1 MYNLLQRLIA
11 IVMLIIL
18 SPLFLIV
25 SILIKLESKGPV
37 FFKQERIGKDNI
49 NFMIYKFRSMRT
61 DTPDVATHLLDN
73 PEVFITK
80 VGKFLRKTSLDEL
93 PQLINIIKCEMLF
106 VGPRPALYN
115 QYDLRDLRTEKGV
128 HVLYP
133 GVTGWAQVNG
143 RDELEIPDKVE
154 FDRQSVAKKKSEEY
168 IEANCKCDY
177 YMLRLA
183 PVYSDEF
190 KLNIKRRTEIKGFN
204 YIVGRGDNKLSLC
217 NVKNIVTAVKDIA
230 DGKVDKNEIYNISDS
245 KEYSF
250 KEILQFNKKSK
261 IKIYIPKLIIRVLYS
276 INNIF
281 IKKQFINENSI
292 KLVSDNIYSN
302 KKIVNK
308 IKLNYTLFENK

>member
-1 MYNLLQRLIA
+1 MYNLFQRFIALI
-11 IVMLIIL
+11 MLIIL

-37 FFKQERIGKDNI
+37 FFKQERIGKENI

-93 PQLINIIKCEMLF
+93 PQLINIIKGEMLF

-154 FDRQSVAKKKSEEY
+154 FDRQYVE
-168 IEANCKCDY
+168 
-177 YMLRLA
+177 
-183 PVYSDEF
+183 
-190 KLNIKRRTEIKGFN
+190 RRSIFM
-204 YIVGRGDNKLSLC
+204 D
-217 NVKNIVTAVKDIA
+217 
-230 DGKVDKNEIYNISDS
+230 
-245 KEYSF
+245 
-250 KEILQFNKKSK
+250 
-261 IKIYIPKLIIRVLYS
+261 IKIVFMTVVKV
-276 INNIF
+276 F
-281 IKKQFINENSI
+281 KKEG
-292 KLVSDNIYSN
+292 
-302 KKIVNK
+302 IVEGRTSK
-308 IKLNYTLFENK
+308 AQ

>member
-11 IVMLIIL
+11 LVMLIIL

-80 VGKFLRKTSLDEL
+80 VGKFLRKTSLDEV
-93 PQLINIIKCEMLF
+93 PQLINIIKGEMLF

-154 FDRQSVAKKKSEEY
+154 FDRQYVERRSIFMDIKIVFMTVVKVFKSEGVVEGSK
-168 IEANCKCDY
+168 AN
-177 YMLRLA
+177 
-183 PVYSDEF
+183 
-190 KLNIKRRTEIKGFN
+190 
-204 YIVGRGDNKLSLC
+204 
-217 NVKNIVTAVKDIA
+217 
-230 DGKVDKNEIYNISDS
+230 
-245 KEYSF
+245 
-250 KEILQFNKKSK
+250 
-261 IKIYIPKLIIRVLYS
+261 
-276 INNIF
+276 
-281 IKKQFINENSI
+281 
-292 KLVSDNIYSN
+292 
-302 KKIVNK
+302 
-308 IKLNYTLFENK
+308 